1 MAESDVPDKN
11 DFTEHYNTEL
21 SPPEQDSFNGW
32 MKDQSAKA
40 GRDVSKDLY
49 DYDLQGY
56 WQKNAGDT
64 EEGPQLSGGH
74 LTDEFKKPNH
84 PTFSDQSKYHGVAGN
99 EGGSWEQLPG
109 GESGVQAWSFKP
121 GATNLEHR
129 EPAELQDYWDRVEAP
144 AGNTLKLPPTPD
156 HGAPGQIDRS
166 RIRSELEQNPALADR
181 LNQMV
186 RGEVG
191 DHASPEVRRIQMETA
206 MNRALARGH
215 SLDQALWDTA
225 GHGNAGYY
233 PHQSFTRGGFDK
245 DTFGGDLEAVL
256 SGSNYAGKY
265 GKGLITGNASADV
278 ARHQFARG
286 TPGFT
291 VETGSGPESYFS
303 EGPFKNEVLAAG
315 GFMPEGAQLSRQG
328 LAQMPVT
335 FPGRMSVPSDT
346 SNFPPSSNID
356 DRRQPGPIQRSKDAI
371 NDAYLATR
379 AMLGMGPMPPRYA
392 NVKNPDDRLGSVK
405 DIRDRVDVIRERHQK
420 ENELFDQAHVD
431 YKADSDAYFAER
443 EANEAA
449 VSKYHTDLDSYLTD
463 LMKAATKGQQAK
475 FVKQRGPVPPPPADM
490 TRKHPDPEQYFG
502 ETARYKI
509 YNKLNPE

>member
-1 MAESDVPDKN
+1 MWGRAMAESDIPDKN

-21 SPPEQDSFNGW
+21 SAPEQDSFNGW
-32 MKDQSAKA
+32 VKDQSDKT
-40 GRDVSKDLY
+40 GRDVGKDVY

-56 WQKNAGDT
+56 WQKNAGDS
-64 EEGPQLSGGH
+64 EDGPQLTGGH

-99 EGGSWEQLPG
+99 EGGTWEQLPG

-121 GATNLEHR
+121 GATNLEHH
-129 EPAELQDYWDRVEAP
+129 EPAELKSYFDKVEP
-144 AGNTLKLPPTPD
+144 GNALEVPD

-191 DHASPEVRRIQMETA
+191 SRATPEVRRIQMETA

-215 SLDQALWDTA
+215 SLDQALWDTSMA
-225 GHGNAGYY
+225 GSRGYY
-233 PHQSFTRGGFDK
+233 PRASFTRGGFDK

-291 VETGSGPESYFS
+291 VDTGSGPESYFS
-303 EGPFKNEVLAAG
+303 EGPFRTDVATGKLGTTQVAEYKGKASAEEAG
-315 GFMPEGAQLSRQG
+315 GWGTIG
-328 LAQMPVT
+328 
-335 FPGRMSVPSDT
+335 
-346 SNFPPSSNID
+346 
-356 DRRQPGPIQRSKDAI
+356 
-371 NDAYLATR
+371 
-379 AMLGMGPMPPRYA
+379 
-392 NVKNPDDRLGSVK
+392 GSG
-405 DIRDRVDVIRERHQK
+405 
-420 ENELFDQAHVD
+420 
-431 YKADSDAYFAER
+431 
-443 EANEAA
+443 
-449 VSKYHTDLDSYLTD
+449 T
-463 LMKAATKGQQAK
+463 TKGQIEK
-475 FVKQRGPVPPPPADM
+475 NLQRGPMLVPKTAPGAKEFLKDNPDVEYKDYEDHWLIQPFTPP
-490 TRKHPDPEQYFG
+490 
-502 ETARYKI
+502 ETAPLVGQAKGDTRVAGRTARVRSSV
-509 YNKLNPE
+509 

>member
-1 MAESDVPDKN
+1 MADD
-11 DFTEHYNTEL
+11 DL
-21 SPPEQDSFNGW
+21 S
-32 MKDQSAKA
+32 
-40 GRDVSKDLY
+40 
-49 DYDLQGY
+49 
-56 WQKNAGDT
+56 T
-64 EEGPQLSGGH
+64 
-74 LTDEFKKPNH
+74 
-84 PTFSDQSKYHGVAGN
+84 
-99 EGGSWEQLPG
+99 EGGRFEKLPG
-109 GESGVQAWSFKP
+109 GESGVDAYRFVPDSAPSESGEPKAQPEPQPQSQPEPQLEAASGGVAGLHPKFIEGIKQSEGFAARASWDYKQYTNGYGTRARYP
-121 GATNLEHR
+121 G
-129 EPAELQDYWDRVEAP
+129 EPIDQETADQRFSSEITKAAQVVDAVNPKLDSGTRAAMTSLTFN
-144 AGNTLKLPPTPD
+144 AGESWVHSAL
-156 HGAPGQIDRS
+156 GE
-166 RIRSELEQNPALADR
+166 RIRAGDVEGARNIFQQYNRAGGAVNPGLVAR
-181 LNQMV
+181 
-186 RGEVG
+186 RGREAAWFG
-191 DHASPEVRRIQMETA
+191 QDETA
-206 MNRALARGH
+206 GER
-215 SLDQALWDTA
+215 
-225 GHGNAGYY
+225 
-233 PHQSFTRGGFDK
+233 
-245 DTFGGDLEAVL
+245 VL
-256 SGSNYAGKY
+256 G
-265 GKGLITGNASADV
+265 
-278 ARHQFARG
+278 
-286 TPGFT
+286 
-291 VETGSGPESYFS
+291 
-303 EGPFKNEVLAAG
+303 AG

-335 FPGRMSVPSDT
+335 FPGRMAVKSDT